1 MSGKK
6 IKAENEVHK
15 PLIRIERTVYEKAT
29 FKLSLALLSNLYHY
43 VVYVKDVTGDEAS
56 QDEIVE
62 KGMQRLFDADRGF
75 RQWLQTNHA
84 KTVKAVREERIVR
97 TPEKRESTG
106 SDQL

>member
-75 RQWLQTNHA
+75 RQWLQRKDSQA
-84 KTVKAVREERIVR
+84 GKVIKEERVN
-97 TPEKRESTG
+97 
-106 SDQL
+106 

>member
-1 MSGKK
+1 MSGRK
-6 IKAENEVHK
+6 IKAENEAHK

-29 FKLSLALLSNLYHY
+29 FKLSLTLLSNLSQYAS
-43 VVYVKDVTGDEAS
+43 YVKEVTGDEAS

-75 RQWLQTNHA
+75 RQWVQLNNA
-84 KTVKAVREERIVR
+84 KTVKVMKEERIVR
-97 TPEKRESTG
+97 TPEKREVSG